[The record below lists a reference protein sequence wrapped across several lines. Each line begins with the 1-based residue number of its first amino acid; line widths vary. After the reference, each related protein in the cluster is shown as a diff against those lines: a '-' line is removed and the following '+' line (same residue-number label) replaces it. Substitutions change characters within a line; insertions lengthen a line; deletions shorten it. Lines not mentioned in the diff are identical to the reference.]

1 MILKFI
7 DSENMPPKKK
17 KGSPKKSKKG
27 KKSDDP
33 NAIDELSKQLFLVQI
48 RDLDQKVNRRLEKS
62 ELLEKSNA
70 ELVRKIGENN
80 QEKMQSTSVLR
91 KELELKSDEAHGL
104 FQELQSLTL
113 SKQEHQEK
121 ANAELTY
128 AREKN
133 LISIAI

>member
-104 FQELQSLTL
+104 FQELPGELLYTL
-113 SKQEHQEK
+113 K
-121 ANAELTY
+121 AQF
-128 AREKN
+128 
-133 LISIAI
+133 SIEDVDEYF